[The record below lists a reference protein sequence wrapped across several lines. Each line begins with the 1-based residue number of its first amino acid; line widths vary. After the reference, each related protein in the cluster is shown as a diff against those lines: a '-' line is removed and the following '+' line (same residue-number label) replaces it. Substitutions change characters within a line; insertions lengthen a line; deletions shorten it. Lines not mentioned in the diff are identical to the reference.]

1 MRTKVLFFVIAVVW
15 GFSLAVVS
23 TAHTADDGGAVIKPQ
38 KGAATKPQTGAAS
51 YTDSMKMV
59 FVKGGCFQ
67 MGDTFGDGEPNEK
80 PVHEVCVDDF
90 YMAETEVTQ
99 KQWKDVMG
107 NNPSYSKNCD
117 KCPVDTVSW
126 NDAQKYITGLNSK
139 AGKTYR
145 LPTEAEWEYAARSG
159 GKKEKYAGGNDVNS
173 VAWYESNSG
182 KRTHPVK
189 QKKPNGLGLYD
200 MSGNVREWVQ
210 DWYDVDYY
218 KSSPKNN
225 PQNANSGIFRALR
238 GGSWDHVARLNLAMR
253 RGRHYQDYQHFNI
266 GFRLVLSAK

>member
-1 MRTKVLFFVIAVVW
+1 MRTKVLFFVIVVVW

-23 TAHTADDGGAVIKPQ
+23 PAHTADAGGAVTKPQ
-38 KGAATKPQTGAAS
+38 KGAAS
-51 YTDSMKMV
+51 YTAPMKMV

-67 MGDTFGDGEPNEK
+67 MGDTFGGGEPNEK

-99 KQWKDVMG
+99 KQWKDIMG
-107 NNPSYSKNCD
+107 NNPSYFKNCD

-139 AGKTYR
+139 TGKTYR

-159 GKKEKYAGGNDVNS
+159 GKKEKYAGGNDVKS

-189 QKKPNGLGLYD
+189 QKKPNGFGLYD
-200 MSGNVREWVQ
+200 MSGNIREWVQ

-225 PQNANSGIFRALR
+225 PQNANSGTFRVLR
-238 GGSWDHVARLNLAMR
+238 GGSWDHVARLNLAAR